1 MLKKRPLILFFLL
14 LFMQC
19 DIPEPADIVP
29 PAVTIIYPVN
39 GIILSANTTV
49 VISAFDDDVV
59 TKVWYYLDGVRIGEA
74 KKEPYQIPLDISSLE
89 RRTNHVIQAGAVD
102 NSSNTG
108 YSEQITFTVAETPDI
123 VPPTVQIMHPQGG
136 QTVRDTVKIV
146 AYATDDR
153 GIQKV
158 GFFIDGDS
166 VGVDYSYPYSYEW
179 NTRAYADTIET
190 DHNIFV
196 KAFDTGYNSAV
207 SAVMTVTV
215 APDTTGN

>member
-1 MLKKRPLILFFLL
+1 MFKKTPFLLVILLFFSY
-14 LFMQC
+14 C
-19 DIPEPADIVP
+19 DIPEVPDITP
-29 PAVTIIYPVN
+29 PVVTIIYPVT
-39 GIILSANTTV
+39 GVILSANTNV
-49 VISAFDDDVV
+49 VIGAVDDDMV
-59 TKVWYYLDGVRIGEA
+59 TKVWYYLDGIKMGEV
-74 KKEPYQIPLDISSLE
+74 KKEPYEIPLDISSLE

-102 NSSNTG
+102 NSGNTG
-108 YSEQITFTVAETPDI
+108 YSEQIIFTVAETPDI
-123 VPPTVQIMHPQGG
+123 VPPTVQIMHPQAG

-153 GIQKV
+153 AIQKV

-179 NTRAYADTIET
+179 DTKAYADTIDT

-196 KAFDTGYNSAV
+196 KAFDTGNNSAV

-215 APDTTGN
+215 ALDTTGN